1 MGGILR
7 NQRTPPVGGLV
18 RTKILVHSLHARA
31 RGRGGR
37 RPELGERGTSF
48 YLNSLMPYVPGR
60 SALCIIITQ

>member
-31 RGRGGR
+31 RGAAAAGDLSW
-37 RPELGERGTSF
+37 ESEAQAF
-48 YLNSLMPYVPGR
+48 
-60 SALCIIITQ
+60 I